1 MIAGSVQPASYSPV
15 RQTVSVLAGYA
26 GTDRWIMTTAL
37 FLVGG
42 CDLVTAAGLT
52 GVRARARILL
62 AIAGLA
68 SIGIAA
74 SPEPV
79 HGSSPGHLAWTVLGA
94 AAITLWPAFAA
105 RSLLAGPGGPAV
117 LRVCAAAAVTAVLIA
132 LLGWLLF
139 ETQGGD
145 MLGLAE
151 RLTTTAQTSWPF
163 IVALA
168 LRRTPRRPSTA
179 SWPAR
184 VGGFTVTGG
193 RCR

>member
-1 MIAGSVQPASYSPV
+1 MPEPTG
-15 RQTVSVLAGYA
+15 G
-26 GTDRWIMTTAL
+26 TAL

-52 GVRARARILL
+52 GVRARARI
-62 AIAGLA
+62 
-68 SIGIAA
+68 
-74 SPEPV
+74 
-79 HGSSPGHLAWTVLGA
+79 
-94 AAITLWPAFAA
+94 
-105 RSLLAGPGGPAV
+105 GPAV

-151 RLTTTAQTSWPF
+151 RLTTAAQTSWPF

-168 LRRTPRRPSTA
+168 LRRTPRRPSTT
-179 SWPAR
+179 SWPAC

-193 RCR
+193 RCP